1 MAEPGI
7 QVLFD
12 LILGIAAFACIFGIK
27 ITEKKIDAADAKAVE
42 ALKQIA
48 DYKLHVAENYTSLK
62 RFEGFEDA
70 LFKKLDK
77 IEEKLDGKQ
86 DKVMPKAP

>member
-1 MAEPGI
+1 M
-7 QVLFD
+7 LFD
-12 LILGIAAFACIFGIK
+12 MVLAVAAFACIFGIK
-27 ITEKKIDAADAKAVE
+27 IVGKKIDAADSKAVE
-42 ALKQIA
+42 ALNQIA

-86 DKVMPKAP
+86 DKVAPKAP